1 MKKSRIAK
9 LALMGASITA
19 LAATLTTSTY
29 AWYVSNKQA
38 SMTNGTGATGA
49 AGSDGSILLSWTG
62 NTGKWF
68 KEISFA
74 DADATS
80 HKTVNA
86 LQPVHYSATD
96 KDAAA
101 APGFYGIAANGTQG
115 SISTDYITFTLKIK
129 SDAATTQDPVNVT
142 PVMTITTTKQADNHG
157 QVAYVGTGL
166 PTAAGTVENTLPS
179 AGSTFTVD
187 AKKSLYVSQVVGS
200 AAATYMEVD
209 STATGGNAHNYYTA
223 VTSNTPWA
231 TTPVSASGLGQI
243 TLTSAAAVDLTYV
256 IFLDGGDTD
265 CFNSCAGWDIAFS
278 LTYSVVEA

>member
-74 DADATS
+74 DADAV
-80 HKTVNA
+80 KTVNP
-86 LQPVHYSATD
+86 LQPVHYD
-96 KDAAA
+96 EDD
-101 APGFYGIAANGTQG
+101 FYGIAANGG
-115 SISTDYITFTLKIK
+115 KGAASTDYITFTLKIK
-129 SDAATTQDPVNVT
+129 SDAATTSAPVNVN
-142 PVMTITTTKQADNHG
+142 PVMTITTTKQSTNNG
-157 QVAYVGTGL
+157 QVAYVAKSL
-166 PTAAGTVENTLPS
+166 PTAAGTVENTAPS

-187 AKKSLYVSQVVGS
+187 AAKALYVQQKVGS
-200 AAATYMEVD
+200 AAATYMAVD
-209 STATGGNAHNYYTA
+209 STGTGGNAHTYYTA

-231 TTPVSASGLGQI
+231 TTAVTATGLGSI
-243 TLTSAAAVDLTYV
+243 SLTSGDPVNLTYV
-256 IFLDGGDTD
+256 IFLDGGDAD